1 MNNKSFIFCDD
12 EIDKIT
18 NVKTYNPNCL
28 CILADGGYKC
38 IFEDFNFD
46 AKIMSKENCQQVLEQ
61 CRIVT

>member
-12 EIDKIT
+12 DRDKIT
-18 NVKTYNPNCL
+18 NVKTHHPNCF
-28 CILADGGYKC
+28 CILADGEYKC
-38 IFEDFNFD
+38 ILEDCDFD